1 MSRSRRNRIDSNPV
15 LKIVNWVLWGLV
27 VLLTV
32 YLVYSLFRYGIL
44 AVYNLNWILSFLSF
58 VVLGVLFWILF
69 RFPARVWVTILLVLG
84 LVVTGLGSVGVQQL
98 VGLSSRLNSQANYTE
113 YELTVYVPKDS
124 DIKDISQVE
133 KILAPMDT
141 DKDNLTKLQE
151 DLAGTKQVNPTF
163 ESSSSYLDAYKQL
176 KEGQAQAIVVNSIFA
191 DTIESEF
198 PNFMDGLTPL
208 HTYKIRRKL
217 ETGRQD
223 PKAQAFTIYISGIDT
238 YGPITS
244 VSRSDVNILMTVNR
258 ESQKIL
264 LTTTPRDAYV
274 PIADGGNNQP
284 DKLTHAGIYG
294 VDASIHTLEN
304 LYETPINY
312 YVRLNFTSFL
322 KLIDLV
328 GGVDVENDQAF
339 TSLHGNYEFPVGTV
353 HLDSDKALA
362 FVRERYS
369 LQGGDNDRG
378 KNQEKVIA
386 AVLRKLMSADALRN
400 YPQIIEGLQDS
411 IQTDMSLETMMAL
424 INSQLESGGQYQIE
438 SQALE
443 GTGTMDKPSYAMPGS
458 QLYVME
464 VNPDSLANTK
474 ANIQSVLEGQ

>member
-1 MSRSRRNRIDSNPV
+1 MSRSRRNRIETNPI
-15 LKIVNWVLWGLV
+15 LKIINWILWGLV
-27 VLLTV
+27 VLLTA

-44 AVYNLNWILSFLSF
+44 AVYNLNWILTLVSL
-58 VVLGVLFWILF
+58 VVLGILLWVLL
-69 RFPARVWVTILLVLG
+69 RFPARVWVTFILVLG
-84 LVVTGLGSVGVQQL
+84 LAVTGVASIGVRQL
-98 VGLSSRLNSQANYTE
+98 VGFSSRLNNQANYTE
-113 YELTVYVPKDS
+113 YELTVYAPENS
-124 DIKDISQVE
+124 NIKDISQVE
-133 KILAPMDT
+133 KILAPMET
-141 DKDNLTKLQE
+141 DKENLTKLQE
-151 DLAGTKQVNPTF
+151 DLATTKQVSPNF
-163 ESSSSYLDAYKQL
+163 ESSSSYVDAYKQL

-191 DTIESEF
+191 DTIQSEF

-208 HTYKIRRKL
+208 HTYKVRRKL

-223 PKAQAFTIYISGIDT
+223 PNAQAFTIYVSGIDT

-274 PIADGGNNQP
+274 PIADGGNNQQ

-304 LYETPINY
+304 LYETPIHY

-328 GGVDVENDQAF
+328 GGVDVENEQAF

-353 HLDSDKALA
+353 HLDSEKALA

-369 LQGGDNDRG
+369 LEGGDNDRG

-386 AVLRKLMSADALRN
+386 AVLRKLMSADALKN
-400 YPQIIEGLQDS
+400 YPQIIQGLQDS
-411 IQTDMSLETMMAL
+411 IQTDMSLETMMTL

-443 GTGTMDKPSYAMPGS
+443 GTGSMDKPSYAMPGS

-464 VNPDSLANTK
+464 VNSDSLANAK

>member
-1 MSRSRRNRIDSNPV
+1 MSRSRRNRIETNPI
-15 LKIVNWVLWGLV
+15 LKIINWILWGLV
-27 VLLTV
+27 VLLTA

-44 AVYNLNWILSFLSF
+44 AVYNLNWILTLVSF
-58 VVLGVLFWILF
+58 VVLGILLWVLL
-69 RFPARVWVTILLVLG
+69 RFPARVWVTFILVLG
-84 LVVTGLGSVGVQQL
+84 LAVTGVASIGVRQL
-98 VGLSSRLNSQANYTE
+98 VGFSSRLNNQANYTE
-113 YELTVYVPKDS
+113 YELTVYALENS
-124 DIKDISQVE
+124 NIKDISQVE
-133 KILAPMDT
+133 KILAPMET
-141 DKDNLTKLQE
+141 DKENLTKLQE
-151 DLAGTKQVNPTF
+151 DLATTKQVSPSF
-163 ESSSSYLDAYKQL
+163 ESSSSYVDAYRQL

-191 DTIESEF
+191 DTIQSEF
-198 PNFMDGLTPL
+198 PNFMDSLTAL
-208 HTYKIRRKL
+208 HTYKVRRKF

-223 PKAQAFTIYISGIDT
+223 PNAQAFTIYVSGIDT

-274 PIADGGNNQP
+274 PIADGGNNQQ

-304 LYETPINY
+304 LYEIPIHY

-328 GGVDVENDQAF
+328 GGVDVENEQAF

-353 HLDSDKALA
+353 HLDSEKALA

-369 LQGGDNDRG
+369 LEGGDNDRG

-386 AVLRKLMSADALRN
+386 AVLRKLMSADALKN
-400 YPQIIEGLQDS
+400 YPQIIQGLQDS
-411 IQTDMSLETMMAL
+411 IQTDMSLETMMTL

-443 GTGTMDKPSYAMPGS
+443 GTGSMDKSSYAMPGS

-464 VNPDSLANTK
+464 VNPDSLANAK

>member
-1 MSRSRRNRIDSNPV
+1 MSRSRRNRIETNPI
-15 LKIVNWVLWGLV
+15 LKIINWILWGLV
-27 VLLTV
+27 VLLTA

-44 AVYNLNWILSFLSF
+44 AVYNLNWILMLVSL
-58 VVLGVLFWILF
+58 VVLGILLWVLL
-69 RFPARVWVTILLVLG
+69 RFPARAWVTFILVLG
-84 LVVTGLGSVGVQQL
+84 LAVTGVASIGVRQL
-98 VGLSSRLNSQANYTE
+98 VGFSSRLNNQANYTE
-113 YELTVYVPKDS
+113 YELTVYAPENS
-124 DIKDISQVE
+124 NIKDISQVE
-133 KILAPMDT
+133 KILAPMET
-141 DKDNLTKLQE
+141 DKENLTKLQE
-151 DLAGTKQVNPTF
+151 DLATTKQVSPNF
-163 ESSSSYLDAYKQL
+163 ESSSSYVDAYKQL

-191 DTIESEF
+191 DTIQSEF

-208 HTYKIRRKL
+208 HTYKVRRKL

-223 PKAQAFTIYISGIDT
+223 PNAQAFTIYVSGIDT

-274 PIADGGNNQP
+274 PIADGGNNQQ

-304 LYETPINY
+304 LYETPIHY

-328 GGVDVENDQAF
+328 GGVDVENEQAF

-353 HLDSDKALA
+353 HLDSEKALA

-369 LQGGDNDRG
+369 LEGGDNDRG

-386 AVLRKLMSADALRN
+386 AVLRKLMSADALKN
-400 YPQIIEGLQDS
+400 YPQIIQGLQDS
-411 IQTDMSLETMMAL
+411 IQTDMSLETMMTL

-443 GTGTMDKPSYAMPGS
+443 GTGSMDKPSYAMPGS

-464 VNPDSLANTK
+464 VNPDSLANAK

>member
-1 MSRSRRNRIDSNPV
+1 MSRSRRNRIETNPI
-15 LKIVNWVLWGLV
+15 LKIINWILWGLV
-27 VLLTV
+27 VLLTA

-44 AVYNLNWILSFLSF
+44 AVYNLNWILTF
-58 VVLGVLFWILF
+58 VSLVVIGILLWVLL
-69 RFPARVWVTILLVLG
+69 RFPARVWVTFILVLG
-84 LVVTGLGSVGVQQL
+84 LAVTGVASIGVRQL
-98 VGLSSRLNSQANYTE
+98 VGFSSRLNNQANYTE
-113 YELTVYVPKDS
+113 YELTVYAPENS
-124 DIKDISQVE
+124 NIKDISQVE
-133 KILAPMDT
+133 KILAPMET
-141 DKDNLTKLQE
+141 DKENLTKLQE
-151 DLAGTKQVNPTF
+151 DLATSKQVSPSF
-163 ESSSSYLDAYKQL
+163 ESSSSYVDAYKQL

-191 DTIESEF
+191 DTIQSEF

-208 HTYKIRRKL
+208 HTYKVRRKL

-223 PKAQAFTIYISGIDT
+223 PNAQAFTIYVSGIDT

-274 PIADGGNNQP
+274 PIADGGNNQQ

-304 LYETPINY
+304 LYETPIHY

-328 GGVDVENDQAF
+328 GGVDVENEQAF

-353 HLDSDKALA
+353 HLDSEKALA

-369 LQGGDNDRG
+369 LEGGDNDRG

-386 AVLRKLMSADALRN
+386 AVLRKLMSADALKN
-400 YPQIIEGLQDS
+400 YPQIIQGLQDS
-411 IQTDMSLETMMAL
+411 IQTDMSLETMMTL

-443 GTGTMDKPSYAMPGS
+443 GTGSMDKPSYAMPGS

-464 VNPDSLANTK
+464 VNPDSLANAK

>member
-1 MSRSRRNRIDSNPV
+1 MSRSRRNRVNSNPV
-15 LKIVNWVLWGLV
+15 LKIVNWVLWGV
-27 VLLTV
+27 VFLLTA
-32 YLVYSLFRYGIL
+32 YLVYSLMRYGIL
-44 AVYNLNWILSFLSF
+44 AVYNVNIILSLIAL
-58 VVLGVLFWILF
+58 VLLGVLFWVLL
-69 RFPARVWVTILLVLG
+69 RFPARVWITVVLVLG
-84 LVVTGLGSVGVQQL
+84 LVVSGLSVIGVQQL
-98 VGLSSRLNSQANYTE
+98 IGLSARLNNQANYTE

-124 DIKDISQVE
+124 NIKDLSQVE

-141 DKDNLTKLQE
+141 DKENLTKLQE
-151 DLAGTKQVNPTF
+151 DLANTKQVHPSF
-163 ESSSSYLDAYKQL
+163 ESSTSYVDAYRQL

-198 PNFMDGLTPL
+198 PNFMDELTPL
-208 HTYKIRRKL
+208 HTYKVRRKL

-223 PKAQAFTIYISGIDT
+223 PNAQAFTIYVSGIDT

-274 PIADGGNNQP
+274 SIADGGNNQP

-339 TSLHGNYEFPVGTV
+339 TSLHGNYEFPIGTV

-386 AVLRKLMSADALRN
+386 AVLRKLMTAEALKN
-400 YPQIIEGLQDS
+400 YPQIIQGLKDS
-411 IQTDMSLETMMAL
+411 IQTDMSLETMMTL
-424 INSQLESGGQYQIE
+424 INAQLESGGQYQIE

-464 VNPDSLANTK
+464 VNPDSLAKTK

>member
-1 MSRSRRNRIDSNPV
+1 MSRSRRARVDSNPV
-15 LKIVNWVLWGLV
+15 LKIVNWILWGLS
-27 VLLTV
+27 LLLSV

-44 AVYNLNWILSFLSF
+44 AVYNLNVILSLVAL
-58 VVLGVLFWILF
+58 VVLGILGWILL
-69 RFPARVWVTILLVLG
+69 RFPARVWVTIMLVLSLLVAG
-84 LVVTGLGSVGVQQL
+84 VGAIGVQQL
-98 VGLSSRLNSQANYTE
+98 VGLSSRLNHQANYTE

-124 DIKDISQVE
+124 DLQDLSQVE
-133 KILAPMDT
+133 KILAPMET
-141 DKDNLTKLQE
+141 DKDNLAKLQE
-151 DLAGTKQVNPTF
+151 DLTTNKQVNPQF
-163 ESSSSYLDAYKQL
+163 ESSSSYVDAYKQL
-176 KEGQAQAIVVNSIFA
+176 KEGQAQAIVINSIFA

-198 PNFMDGLTPL
+198 PNFGEGLRPL
-208 HTYKIRRKL
+208 HTYQVRRKL

-223 PKAQAFTIYISGIDT
+223 PKAQAFTIYVSGIDT

-339 TSLHGNYEFPVGTV
+339 TSLHGQYDFPVGTV
-353 HLDSDKALA
+353 HLDSEKALA
-362 FVRERYS
+362 FVRERYG

-378 KNQEKVIA
+378 KNQEKVIT
-386 AVLRKLMSADALRN
+386 AVLRKLMSTDALKN
-400 YPQIIEGLQDS
+400 YPQIIQGLQDS

-424 INSQLESGGQYQIE
+424 INSQLESAGQYQIS

-443 GTGTMDKPSYAMPGS
+443 GTGSMDKPSYAMPGS

-464 VNPDSLANTK
+464 VNPESLAATK
-474 ANIQSVLEGQ
+474 ANIQSIVEGQ